1 MQWLIPGTD
10 SMIAYVV
17 IFAATVLEFIL
28 LPAPGGPLP
37 LNLGGFGSGSWGRS
51 LVFTSPLQG
60 RLCVTR
66 ILQIDARLKVL
77 RRDYRAVLPS
87 LWNSDPGFFDVLS
100 GCEPFRSAPR
110 RPSAYPSRSFFFL
123 DLLGGF
129 LGAGVLVVSR
139 RVLGPHIPV
148 LLHRIRIGFSR
159 LIPWICSRWPDSLSA
174 RSEVPWKKY
183 FSVGQS
189 QGCGAPSPWG
199 ERNRP
204 YE

>member
-37 LNLGGFGSGSWGRS
+37 PNLGGFGSGSWGRS

-87 LWNSDPGFFDVLS
+87 LWNSDTGLFDVLS

-110 RPSAYPSRSFFFL
+110 QPLRLSLQELLLFGSPRWLPRGRGAGRVQEGSRSPHPCAFTPHKDWFFTI
-123 DLLGGF
+123 D
-129 LGAGVLVVSR
+129 
-139 RVLGPHIPV
+139 PV
-148 LLHRIRIGFSR
+148 DIFSLAR
-159 LIPWICSRWPDSLSA
+159 LIKRTA
-174 RSEVPWKKY
+174 RGPVEEVFQPRAKPRLRRAIPLGRKE
-183 FSVGQS
+183 STL
-189 QGCGAPSPWG
+189 
-199 ERNRP
+199 
-204 YE
+204 